1 MLPRFIVGN
10 GLSLSEV
17 RELSD
22 DIYTIDLIQNKSILV
37 IADVAFYISNESEI
51 KKWCDLSLTNWS
63 QKGMILG
70 FVNDEERNL
79 FLMRWA

>member
-1 MLPRFIVGN
+1 VSQRFIVGN
-10 GLSLSEV
+10 ASLKNI
-17 RELSD
+17 RDLSD
-22 DIYTIDLIQNKSILV
+22 DIYTIDLIKNKSILV
-37 IADVAFYISNESEI
+37 IADVAFYIINEPEI

>member
-1 MLPRFIVGN
+1 MSQRFIVGN
-10 GLSLSEV
+10 ASLKNI
-17 RELSD
+17 RDLSD
-22 DIYTIDLIQNKSILV
+22 DIYTIDLIKNKSILV
-37 IADVAFYISNESEI
+37 IADVAFYIINEPEI

>member
-1 MLPRFIVGN
+1 MTQRFIISPI
-10 GLSLSEV
+10 SLEV
-17 RELSD
+17 LRDLAE
-22 DIYTIDLIQNKSILV
+22 DIHPIDLIKNKSIL
-37 IADVAFYISNESEI
+37 IISQPSYYILNEQEI
-51 KKWCDLSLTNWS
+51 IKWCDLSLTNWS